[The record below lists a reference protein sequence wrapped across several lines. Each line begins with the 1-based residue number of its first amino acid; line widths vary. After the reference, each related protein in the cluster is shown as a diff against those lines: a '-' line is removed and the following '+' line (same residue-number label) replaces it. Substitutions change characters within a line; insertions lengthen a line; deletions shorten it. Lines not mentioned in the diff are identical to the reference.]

1 MTIQA
6 FRGLNNVS
14 DPLRLDMS
22 WLVQA
27 DNVNISDSGALSKR
41 SGYSVSKT
49 GGYSSAYSTLDY
61 QRCYLV
67 DGSTLKSF
75 DGAVLMT
82 GLAIAPMYWTE
93 VNSQVFFNNGTDS
106 GVILADNTVLPW
118 SWPVPT
124 TPVLAAVTGAQAPGL
139 YQVRFTYTLPDGRET
154 GASAAADIYLSE
166 GQTLQIS
173 SIPLISGGF
182 TNVYL
187 TPADST
193 IFQRVFT
200 SVGTTA
206 YTWNGSNDDLGTDLV
221 TNFLDPLPPGTDVIQ
236 HWMGRI
242 YAAQYF
248 SSDDQ
253 SAVWFTKALG
263 YHLFNYN
270 SGFFLLPGRVLMLAP
285 HAEGLVVGTDR
296 KIYLYTPEKLT
307 ELADYGVVPGRHWA
321 EDDKRLVFWT
331 VRGLCAALPFTNLTE
346 RQVSVA
352 PGVQAGGTIVRDGG
366 QIRYVVALQQGGSA
380 FNSYI

>member
-41 SGYSVSKT
+41 GGYSVSKT

-124 TPVLAAVTGAQAPGL
+124 TPVLAAVTGAHAPGTPDRRPDVW
-139 YQVRFTYTLPDGRET
+139 QPRPDWTLPRPPSVPHFASNDIQPWFESSLKP
-154 GASAAADIYLSE
+154 ASASLS
-166 GQTLQIS
+166 
-173 SIPLISGGF
+173 
-182 TNVYL
+182 
-187 TPADST
+187 
-193 IFQRVFT
+193 
-200 SVGTTA
+200 
-206 YTWNGSNDDLGTDLV
+206 
-221 TNFLDPLPPGTDVIQ
+221 
-236 HWMGRI
+236 
-242 YAAQYF
+242 
-248 SSDDQ
+248 
-253 SAVWFTKALG
+253 
-263 YHLFNYN
+263 
-270 SGFFLLPGRVLMLAP
+270 
-285 HAEGLVVGTDR
+285 
-296 KIYLYTPEKLT
+296 
-307 ELADYGVVPGRHWA
+307 
-321 EDDKRLVFWT
+321 
-331 VRGLCAALPFTNLTE
+331 CNL
-346 RQVSVA
+346 RRA
-352 PGVQAGGTIVRDGG
+352 
-366 QIRYVVALQQGGSA
+366 
-380 FNSYI
+380 